1 MDIFDT
7 GLVKL
12 LTEILHI
19 RCLPFL
25 SPLPVF
31 FLLPF
36 PSFYFETHRWI
47 EKKKK
52 KHWLSFRHT
61 RSLVTD
67 TDIYA

>member
-52 KHWLSFRHT
+52 TLVILSTHT
-61 RSLVTD
+61 IPHNPRN
-67 TDIYA
+67 